1 MVLLVYILYVE
12 FFHSLTVFRDMQTGR
27 YISFFFFLFSGSLF
41 CNTQLFPGTKLDFFP
56 SNSNEILEPN
66 IVKSVLFSKKDLD
79 FLFLNNEMMLHI

>member
-27 YISFFFFLFSGSLF
+27 YISFFFFSLFSGSLF
-41 CNTQLFPGTKLDFFP
+41 CNMQLFPETELDFFS

-66 IVKSVLFSKKDLD
+66 IVKSVLSSKKDLD
-79 FLFLNNEMMLHI
+79 FLFLNNE